1 MHLTERTGLAVLRQ
15 FEPEL
20 AHRLSLL
27 ALRAGLAPAE
37 RARISPR
44 LSVNLAGM
52 ELSNPLGLAAGYD
65 KNGEAIRPLL
75 QAGFGFIEIGAVTPR
90 PQHGNPRPRL
100 FRLDDDEAVINRLG
114 FNSQGA
120 AAVARRL
127 VQREPQGV
135 VGINIGPNR
144 DSPDRTGDYVSVL
157 EACGRYVDFAT
168 INVSS
173 PNTLGLRDSQA
184 ADVLEGILEAVLEQ
198 RDRLDDRPRI
208 FLKVAPD
215 ISEREVESIAAVALA
230 GRVDGIIATNTT
242 LDRKGLTS
250 SLAGETG
257 GLSGRPLFERST
269 QVLRQFHRATGGQLP
284 LVGVGG
290 IASGRDA
297 YSKIRAGATALQI
310 YSGLVFHGLSAVA
323 VILDELD
330 MLLKQDGFHSVA
342 EATGADSDSGI

>member
-1 MHLTERTGLAVLRQ
+1 MQLTERTGLAILRQ

-27 ALRAGLAPAE
+27 ALKAGLAPAG
-37 RARISPR
+37 RARKSPR
-44 LSVNLAGM
+44 LSVSLAGM

-75 QAGFGFIEIGAVTPR
+75 KAGFGFIEIGAVTPR
-90 PQHGNPRPRL
+90 PQYGNPRPRL
-100 FRLDDDEAVINRLG
+100 FRLDDEEAVINRLG

-127 VQREPQGV
+127 MRREPQGV

-144 DSPDRTGDYVSVL
+144 DSQDRTGDYVSVL
-157 EACGRYVDFAT
+157 EACGRFVDFAT

-173 PNTLGLRDSQA
+173 PNTRGLRDYQA
-184 ADVLEGILEAVLEQ
+184 ADVLERILEDVLEQ
-198 RDRLDDRPRI
+198 RARLDDGPRI

-242 LDRKGLTS
+242 LGRRGVTS
-250 SLAGETG
+250 SLASETG
-257 GLSGRPLFERST
+257 GLSGRPLFDRST
-269 QVLRQFHRATGGQLP
+269 LVLRQFHRATGGQVP

-290 IASGRDA
+290 ISSGRDA
-297 YSKIRAGATALQI
+297 YIKIRAGATALQI
-310 YSGLVFHGLSAVA
+310 YTGLVFHGLSAVA

-330 MLLKQDGFHSVA
+330 KLLKQDGFNSVA
-342 EATGADSDSGI
+342 KATGADSDAGV